1 VADLNRD
8 GNVNI
13 LDLSTLEGNFG
24 LSGSGKDIFKGCFR
38 FTPGSGLAEVD

>member
-1 VADLNRD
+1 MADLNRD

-13 LDLSTLEGNFG
+13 LDLSTPGGNFG

-38 FTPGSGLAEVD
+38 FTPGNILAEVD